1 MNLLNVSVTNLQ
13 KSLYVG
19 AVVPDQVF
27 PVLEDVHEMS
37 FADVPIVR
45 HKYPLHS
52 D

>member
-37 FADVPIVR
+37 FVDI
-45 HKYPLHS
+45 HMIWH
-52 D
+52 